1 MIPSQEG
8 KLNTPRRRE
17 NFTFYIENNMLRASP
32 FEEGELDVFATIK
45 DFLQVQ
51 LEECKNHTIFD
62 PHLVENY

>member
-1 MIPSQEG
+1 
-8 KLNTPRRRE
+8 
-17 NFTFYIENNMLRASP
+17 MLRAST

>member
-1 MIPSQEG
+1 M
-8 KLNTPRRRE
+8 NCCV
-17 NFTFYIENNMLRASP
+17 ASP

-62 PHLVENY
+62 THLVENY